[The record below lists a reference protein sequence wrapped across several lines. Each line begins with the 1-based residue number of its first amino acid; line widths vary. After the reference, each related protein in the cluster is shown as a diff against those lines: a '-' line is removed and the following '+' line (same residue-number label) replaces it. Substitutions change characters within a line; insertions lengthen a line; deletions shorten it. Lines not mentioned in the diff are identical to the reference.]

1 MSKVQ
6 MLRAFVSQRLS
17 SAVEEIFVLF
27 ERTIT
32 EYEDEVSR
40 SKEENERQ
48 RKLLEAVW
56 SPEVHLERADVQQV
70 MVQQEWS
77 FSVKQED
84 PESPHIK
91 KAEEELWS
99 LQEGEQLQ
107 GLEEAEATKSSFIP
121 VPAKSESD
129 EEEAGPCQRSQTEE
143 NREMEPPAC
152 NSTDHIQLQSDGEDC
167 GGPEPAQNRD
177 PKDKDSES
185 SELETNESDDWSLET
200 LKSKGDDEN
209 KPFFCATCKSI
220 FHDECELRSHMGEK
234 PFMCSVCGKGF
245 TSNHQLTHHMR
256 VHSGER
262 SYRCTVC
269 GKGFPQKNQFICH
282 MRVHSGERP
291 YKCPVCHKGFTQKP
305 HVNVHT
311 RVHSG
316 EKPFRCSVCGK
327 GFSNKHHLT
336 DHMRVHS
343 GERPFRCTDCDKGF
357 TNKHHLTHHMRV
369 HSGEKPFIC
378 TVCGKGFT
386 KKYNLTI
393 HMKVHTQ

>member
-91 KAEEELWS
+91 EEEEELWS

-177 PKDKDSES
+177 PKDKDTDS
-185 SELETNESDDWSLET
+185 SELETNESDDWREITEPQSSLKT
-200 LKSKGDDEN
+200 LTTKCDNEK
-209 KPFFCATCKSI
+209 KPVFCLTCEKR
-220 FHDECELRSHMGEK
+220 FRCECELRSHMRIHMGEK
-234 PFMCSVCGKGF
+234 PFICSVCGKGF
-245 TSNHQLTHHMR
+245 TYKCNLTAHIR
-256 VHSGER
+256 DHSGEKPF
-262 SYRCTVC
+262 RCTVC
-269 GKGFPQKNQFICH
+269 GKEFTKKCRLTDH
-282 MRVHSGERP
+282 M
-291 YKCPVCHKGFTQKP
+291 
-305 HVNVHT
+305 

-316 EKPFRCSVCGK
+316 EKPFRCTVCGK
-327 GFSNKHHLT
+327 GFTQKQTLNA
-336 DHMRVHS
+336 
-343 GERPFRCTDCDKGF
+343 
-357 TNKHHLTHHMRV
+357 HMRV
-369 HSGEKPFIC
+369 HSGEKPFRC
-378 TVCGKGFT
+378 TVCGKGFSQNPHLICHMRLHSGDRPFRCAVCGKGFT
-386 KKYNLTI
+386 QKYNLTR
-393 HMKVHTQ
+393 HMRVHSQ